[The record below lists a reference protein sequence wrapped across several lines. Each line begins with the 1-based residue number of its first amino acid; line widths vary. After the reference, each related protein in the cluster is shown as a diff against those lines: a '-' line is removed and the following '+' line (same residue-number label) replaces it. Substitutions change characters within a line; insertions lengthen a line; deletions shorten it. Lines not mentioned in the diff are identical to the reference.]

1 MSDKRT
7 LSPEEFDAIYLQKYK
22 QLKHYALQVISSSTG
37 RYDPELAEDAV
48 HDTFRVLWEK
58 SGTYLSS
65 PSPDGW
71 LFKTLF
77 FSLKNQLRKEARLTK
92 LVFKL
97 QGTFDSTPT
106 PPPGAHLELE
116 GHISPEEYQLLYRL
130 YIVGDPLEEIARE
143 MGITKMALA
152 KRVGRIKEKFRK
164 KYLESE
170 NFLEELRQ

>member
-1 MSDKRT
+1 MSGKNI
-7 LSPEEFDAIYLQKYK
+7 LSPKEFDAIYLQKYK

-58 SGTYLSS
+58 PGPYLSS

-71 LFKTLF
+71 LFKTLSF
-77 FSLKNQLRKEARLTK
+77 TLKNQLRKEARLTK
-92 LVFKL
+92 LVLKL
-97 QGTFDSTPT
+97 QSTFDSTPI
-106 PPPGAHLELE
+106 PPPGAHLDLE
-116 GHISPEEYQLLYRL
+116 GHISPEECQLLYRL
-130 YIVGDPLEEIARE
+130 YIVGDTPEEIARE

-170 NFLEELRQ
+170 NFLEESRQ